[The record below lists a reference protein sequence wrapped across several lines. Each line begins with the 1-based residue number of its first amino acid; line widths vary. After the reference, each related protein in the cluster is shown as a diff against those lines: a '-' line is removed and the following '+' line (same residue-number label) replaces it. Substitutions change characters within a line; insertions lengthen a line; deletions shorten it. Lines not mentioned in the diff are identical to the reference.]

1 MPSKYRSSFQRGHVY
16 KNPVWVP
23 SSRLSKEGINVG
35 YLAWQRAHMQLR
47 KTVGEDRYIAS
58 CRSRN
63 LCTFQLCCKEGFV
76 GKVIWFVL

>member
-1 MPSKYRSSFQRGHVY
+1 MY

-23 SSRLSKEGINVG
+23 SSRLSKEGINIG
-35 YLAWQRAHMQLR
+35 YLAWQRTHMQLR

-58 CRSRN
+58 GKR
-63 LCTFQLCCKEGFV
+63 FV